1 MWGHTMSEHVMAIVE
16 QLEANQLLGEAAF
29 RHGAPD
35 RILLVSGGPASHLAK
50 HSLIAAPPTK
60 RVVIRQPSRNDLAAA
75 EPHDPLVGELHLTK
89 NRSVLYAEVEEWKH
103 GSWYHSVTL
112 RARHLEDVFTKLGA
126 ETPDVPF
133 RHRHTTSLPQRPFW
147 SGALAYDLV
156 QWTQPLRLQHPPEER
171 TLLAVLWLVS
181 GGVVIDHHQDRVE
194 VFGDDETWCHSAK
207 PCTSWNGETVEVP
220 SPQPHREAVTHTDET
235 HEGNVEA
242 VRQGIINGQVYQVN
256 VGKHWQGEIDHPYAV
271 YQRLL
276 RSNPA
281 PFSAYTEAKDLG
293 FALSSSSP
301 ESLLM
306 CDGAYLQTSPI
317 KGTCPQGSTED
328 EAARHRESM
337 IGDEKERA
345 EHRMLVDLMRNDLT
359 QVAVAGT
366 INVDRFDVEAY
377 ANVQHL
383 VSHITAQLRSTES
396 GASALQAVFPGGS
409 ITGCPRTVV
418 CAVIDRLE
426 EMPRSF
432 WTGSI
437 GYIDVH
443 SGQSA
448 WNILIRTLEAHLL
461 SGRWH
466 ASVGAG
472 GGITIASQPK
482 KEVEEAAWKGAA
494 LRVAAGWMKEEQTS
508 LPTGTLGIH
517 PLQPPRRSPPS
528 TNGGEIH
535 TLDEAIQTEM
545 KASVLFIDNL
555 DSFSLNIADTI
566 AQTGRNVVVLEG
578 RSPSSEQWL
587 DPVLLHDMLER
598 LEPTHLILGPGP
610 GHPQD
615 ALLTMALAHL
625 ALKGQLNM
633 PVLGVCLG
641 HQALALADGRQVVSS
656 PFGPV
661 HGVPV
666 EIEHDSTG
674 VFHLQGQGL
683 KFTRYNSLVAIEDG
697 EHQLIVN
704 ATEASSG
711 LIMGLRHPDLPLH
724 GVQFHPESIGSRTGE
739 HVMAQ
744 FLAIQSDG

>member
-1 MWGHTMSEHVMAIVE
+1 MSEHVMAIVH
-16 QLEANQLLGEAAF
+16 QLEANGLLGEGAF
-29 RHGAPD
+29 RFGAPD
-35 RILLVSGGPASHLAK
+35 RVILVSGGPASHLAK

-60 RVVIRQPSRNDLAAA
+60 RAVLRQPPRTSLPAA
-75 EPHDPLVGELHLTK
+75 PHHDPLLGELHLTED
-89 NRSVLYAEVEEWKH
+89 RPLLQAEVEEWKH

-112 RARHLEDVFTKLGA
+112 RAKNVEDLFTKLRA
-126 ETPDVPF
+126 KTPEAPF
-133 RHRHTTSLPQRPFW
+133 LQPHTTSLPQGAFW

-156 QWTQPLRLQHPPEER
+156 QWTQPLRLQHPPAEGA
-171 TLLAVLWLVS
+171 LLAVLWLVT
-181 GGVVIDHHQDRVE
+181 GGVVVDHHIGQVD
-194 VFGDDETWCHSAK
+194 VFGSDEKWCQSAK
-207 PCTSWNGETVEVP
+207 THASWDGEPVVVLP
-220 SPQPHREAVTHTDET
+220 PQPHREAVTHTDET
-235 HEGNVEA
+235 HEDNVEA
-242 VRQGIINGQVYQVN
+242 VRQGIVNGQVYQVN
-256 VGKHWQGEIDHPYAV
+256 IGKHWQGEIDHPYTV
-271 YQRLL
+271 FQRLL
-276 RSNPA
+276 RKNPS
-281 PFSAYTEAKDLG
+281 PFSAYTEAHDLG

-306 CDGAYLQTSPI
+306 CDGERLQTSPI
-317 KGTCPQGSTED
+317 KGTCPQGSTAE
-328 EAARHRESM
+328 EAARYRESM

-345 EHRMLVDLMRNDLT
+345 EHRMLVDLMRHDLT
-359 QVAVAGT
+359 QVAIPGT
-366 INVDRFDVEAY
+366 IDVDRFDVEAY

-383 VSHITAQLRSTES
+383 VSHVTAQLRSTET

-448 WNILIRTLEAHLL
+448 WNILIRTLEAHNQA
-461 SGRWH
+461 GRWH

-494 LRVAAGWMKEEQTS
+494 LRVAAGWMREEQTR
-508 LPTGTLGIH
+508 LPTGKLGIH
-517 PLQPPRRSPPS
+517 PLQPPRQSSSPEDCGQVRSLHEALQDEGPP
-528 TNGGEIH
+528 
-535 TLDEAIQTEM
+535 
-545 KASVLFIDNL
+545 SVLFIDNL
-555 DSFSLNIADTI
+555 DSFSLNIADAI
-566 AQTGRNVVVLEG
+566 AQTGRNVIVLEG
-578 RSPSSEQWL
+578 RSPSSEAWL
-587 DPVLLHDMLER
+587 DPVALHDLLER
-598 LEPTHLILGPGP
+598 LQPTHLILGPGP
-610 GHPQD
+610 GRPQD

-625 ALKGQLNM
+625 ALDGQLAM

-641 HQALALADGRQVVSS
+641 HQALALADGRHVVSS

-666 EIEHDSTG
+666 EVDHDGTG
-674 VFHLQGQGL
+674 VFIHQSHGL

-697 EHQLIVN
+697 EHQLMVN

-711 LIMGLRHPDLPLH
+711 LIMGLRHPDLPIH
-724 GVQFHPESIGSRTGE
+724 GVQFHPESIGSRDGQ
-739 HVMAQ
+739 HIIAQ

>member
-1 MWGHTMSEHVMAIVE
+1 MSEHVMALVE
-16 QLEANQLLGEAAF
+16 QLEANQLVGEGAF
-29 RHGAPD
+29 RFGAPD
-35 RILLVSGGPASHLAK
+35 RVLLVSGGPPSHLAK

-60 RVVIRQPSRNDLAAA
+60 RVVIRQPSRSTLASA
-75 EPHDPLVGELHLTK
+75 EPHEPLNGEIHLTQECP
-89 NRSVLYAEVEEWKH
+89 LLEAEVEEWKH

-112 RARHLEDVFTKLGA
+112 RARDLEDVFGKLSG
-126 ETPDVPF
+126 ETSDEPF
-133 RHRHTTSLPQRPFW
+133 NHPHATSLPQRAFW

-156 QWTQPLRLQHPPEER
+156 QWTQPLRLQHPPAEGA
-171 TLLAVLWLVS
+171 LLAVLWQVN
-181 GGVVIDHHQDRVE
+181 GGVVVDHHHDSVE
-194 VFGDDETWCHSAK
+194 VFGQDDAWCSAAEACI
-207 PCTSWNGETVEVP
+207 PWDGEVVSVP
-220 SPQPHREAVTHTDET
+220 SAQPHREAVTHTDET

-256 VGKHWQGEIDHPYAV
+256 IGKHWQGEIDHPYTV

-281 PFSAYTEAKDLG
+281 PFSAYTEAHDLG
-293 FALSSSSP
+293 FALASSSP

-306 CDGAYLQTSPI
+306 CDGEMLQTSPI
-317 KGTCPQGSTED
+317 KGTCPQGSTAD
-328 EAARHRESM
+328 EAARYRETM

-359 QVAVAGT
+359 QVAVPGT
-366 INVDRFDVEAY
+366 ISVDRFDVEAY

-383 VSHITAQLRSTES
+383 VSHITAQLRPTES

-409 ITGCPRTVV
+409 ITGCPRTMV

-443 SGQSA
+443 TGQSA
-448 WNILIRTLEAHLL
+448 WNILIRTLEAHRKA
-461 SGRWH
+461 GRWN

-482 KEVEEAAWKGAA
+482 NEVEEAAWKGAA

-508 LPTGTLGIH
+508 LPTGDLAIP
-517 PLQPPRRSPPS
+517 PLQPPLRSLAS
-528 TNGGEIH
+528 SNTGEIR
-535 TLDEAIQTEM
+535 TLDEALQGEE
-545 KASVLFIDNL
+545 KPSVLFIDNL
-555 DSFSLNIADTI
+555 DSFSLNIADAI

-578 RSPSSEQWL
+578 RSPLSEQWL
-587 DPVLLHDMLER
+587 DPVALHDVLDR
-598 LEPTHLILGPGP
+598 LRPTHLILGPGP
-610 GHPQD
+610 GRPQD

-625 ALKGQLNM
+625 ALDGQLTM

-641 HQALALADGRQVVSS
+641 HQALALADGRNVVSS

-666 EIEHDSTG
+666 EVDHDGTG
-674 VFHLQGQGL
+674 VFIGQGQGL

-697 EHQLIVN
+697 EHQLVVN
-704 ATEASSG
+704 ATEATSG
-711 LIMGLRHPDLPLH
+711 LIMGLRHATLPLH
-724 GVQFHPESIGSRTGE
+724 GVQFHPESIGSRDGE
-739 HVMAQ
+739 HVIAQ

>member
-1 MWGHTMSEHVMAIVE
+1 MSEHVMSVVE
-16 QLEANQLLGEAAF
+16 QLEANQLLGTTAF
-29 RHGAPD
+29 RFGAPD
-35 RILLVSGGPASHLAK
+35 RILLVSGGPPSHLAR

-60 RVVIRQPSRNDLAAA
+60 RVIVRQPSCDELPAAQ
-75 EPHDPLVGELHLTK
+75 PHDPLQGELHLTQDTP
-89 NRSVLYAEVEEWKH
+89 LLHAEVEEWKH

-112 RARHLEDVFTKLGA
+112 RAKNLEDVFTKLRA
-126 ETPDVPF
+126 ETAQETFTVP
-133 RHRHTTSLPQRPFW
+133 HATSLPNSAFW

-156 QWTQPLRLQHPPEER
+156 QWTQPLRLQHPPKEGS
-171 TLLAVLWLVS
+171 LLAVLWLVS
-181 GGVVIDHHQDRVE
+181 GGVVIDHHRETVT
-194 VFGDDETWCHSAK
+194 VFGDDEAWCQAAK
-207 PCTSWNGETVEVP
+207 PHAPWSGKSVVVP
-220 SPQPHREAVTHTDET
+220 LAQPHREAVTHTDET

-242 VRQGIINGQVYQVN
+242 VRQGIVNGQVYQVN
-256 VGKHWQGEIDHPYAV
+256 IGKHWQGEIDHPYTV
-271 YQRLL
+271 FQRLM

-281 PFSAYTEAKDLG
+281 PFSAYTEAQDLG
-293 FALSSSSP
+293 FALSCSSP

-306 CDGAYLQTSPI
+306 CDGQLLQTSPI
-317 KGTCPQGSTED
+317 KGTCPQGSTGD
-328 EAARHRESM
+328 EAARHRETM

-359 QVAVAGT
+359 QVAVPGT
-366 INVDRFDVEAY
+366 VGVDLFDVEAY

-383 VSHITAQLRSTES
+383 VSHITAQLRPNES
-396 GASALQAVFPGGS
+396 GASALQSVFPGGS

-443 SGQSA
+443 SGRSA
-448 WNILIRTLEAHLL
+448 WNILIRTLEAHLK

-472 GGITIASQPK
+472 GGITIASQPE

-494 LRVAAGWMKEEQTS
+494 LRVAAGWMREEQTT

-517 PLQPPRRSPPS
+517 PLQPPRRSPA
-528 TNGGEIH
+528 TTGCGQVF
-535 TLDEAIQTEM
+535 TLEEAFQNERT
-545 KASVLFIDNL
+545 AAVLFIDNL
-555 DSFSLNIADTI
+555 DSFSLNIAD
-566 AQTGRNVVVLEG
+566 AVARTGRDVVVLRG
-578 RSPSSEQWL
+578 RTPSSEQWL
-587 DPVLLHDMLER
+587 DPVALHELLAR
-598 LEPTHLILGPGP
+598 LQPTHLILGPGP
-610 GHPQD
+610 GRPQD
-615 ALLTMALAHL
+615 AVLTMALAHL
-625 ALKGQLNM
+625 ALDGQLDM

-641 HQALALADGRQVVSS
+641 HQALAFADGRNVVSS

-666 EIEHDSTG
+666 EVDHDGTG
-674 VFHLQGQGL
+674 IFVQQGQAL

-697 EHQLIVN
+697 AHQLLVN

-711 LIMGLRHPDLPLH
+711 LIMGLRHPSLPIH
-724 GVQFHPESIGSRTGE
+724 AVQFHPESIGSRDGQRVIAE
-739 HVMAQ
+739 
-744 FLAIQSDG
+744 FLAIESDG